1 MSIDHGGFWVN
12 TIAALGYLVVLRVTK
27 GSVFK
32 VRILLGSWDCFICQV
47 SVNVTTLKF
56 RQYLS
61 SGQVIVGKSVNRS
74 NLCVIRNLVYGAIHA
89 STAIANVPVDSI
101 HCFRLKSQLP
111 CLRCSGMT
119 SATDNC
125 PNRQFRDT
133 RRFRCPC
140 SDSTTVYNR
149 KLKRV

>member
-1 MSIDHGGFWVN
+1 MSIDHSGFWVN
-12 TIAALGYLVVLRVTK
+12 TTAALRYLVVLRVTK

-32 VRILLGSWDCFICQV
+32 VRILLGSWGCFVCQV
-47 SVNVTTLKF
+47 SSNVTTLKV

-61 SGQVIVGKSVNRS
+61 SGQVIVGKSVDRS
-74 NLCVIRNLVYGAIHA
+74 NFCVIRNLVYGAIHV
-89 STAIANVPVDSI
+89 STAVANVPFDSI

-119 SATDNC
+119 STTNDC

-140 SDSTTVYNR
+140 SHSTTVYNR

>member
-1 MSIDHGGFWVN
+1 MSIDHSGFWVN

-32 VRILLGSWDCFICQV
+32 VRILLGSWCCFVCQV
-47 SVNVTTLKF
+47 SVNVTTLKV

-61 SGQVIVGKSVNRS
+61 SGQVIVGKSVDRS
-74 NLCVIRNLVYGAIHA
+74 NFCVIRNLVYGAIHV
-89 STAIANVPVDSI
+89 STAVANVPFDSI

-119 SATDNC
+119 STTNDC

-140 SDSTTVYNR
+140 SHSTTVYNR

>member
-1 MSIDHGGFWVN
+1 MSIDHSGFSVN

-32 VRILLGSWDCFICQV
+32 VRILLGRSDCFIRQV
-47 SVNVTTLKF
+47 SVNITTLKV

-61 SGQVIVGKSVNRS
+61 SGQVIVGKSVDRS
-74 NLCVIRNLVYGAIHA
+74 NFCVIRNLVYGAIHV
-89 STAIANVPVDSI
+89 STAIANVPFDSI

-119 SATDNC
+119 STTNDC

-140 SDSTTVYNR
+140 SHSTTVYNR

>member
-1 MSIDHGGFWVN
+1 MSIDHSGFWVN

-32 VRILLGSWDCFICQV
+32 VCILLGSWDCFICQV
-47 SVNVTTLKF
+47 SVNVTTLKV

-61 SGQVIVGKSVNRS
+61 SGQVIVGKSVDRS
-74 NLCVIRNLVYGAIHA
+74 NFCVIRNLVYGAIHV
-89 STAIANVPVDSI
+89 STAVANVPFDSI

-111 CLRCSGMT
+111 CLRRSGIT
-119 SATDNC
+119 STADDC
-125 PNRQFRDT
+125 RNRQFRDT
-133 RRFRCPC
+133 RRFQCPC